1 MIVIGSIAYITF
13 STDKMK
19 IFKNGYYISF
29 CHETLQLLNAF
40 RDIFEISKDLT
51 AIKEVAKSNI
61 LTDIFICS
69 QVWQWF
75 YCKLSIHFC
84 IAPLFTLDICSKC
97 CCFYDCYLDPI
108 VGPLFLLVLR
118 FQIYSEQFTTQ
129 YFSGRVCLDFNRAWN
144 RASLM
149 FKDALQFPWRWF
161 QFEFSNH
168 CCLISCKPRIGL
180 CWEKYISASFT
191 DPDIWPI

>member
-1 MIVIGSIAYITF
+1 MAYITF
-13 STDKMK
+13 STDKIK

-51 AIKEVAKSNI
+51 AIKDNVQCSLRVKLIETEVAKSNI

-69 QVWQWF
+69 WVWQWF

-84 IAPLFTLDICSKC
+84 IALLFTLDICSKC

-108 VGPLFLLVLR
+108 VGPLFLL
-118 FQIYSEQFTTQ
+118 T
-129 YFSGRVCLDFNRAWN
+129 
-144 RASLM
+144 SL
-149 FKDALQFPWRWF
+149 KI
-161 QFEFSNH
+161 SN
-168 CCLISCKPRIGL
+168 LFWTVYNTVFFWKGL
-180 CWEKYISASFT
+180 FGF
-191 DPDIWPI
+191 